1 MENLIHE
8 IRISTASLIMI
19 LEGLELL
26 KYVDSNF
33 SKEEI
38 QNFILKIKKVID
50 EDEERS
56 KKEGSNIINA

>member
-1 MENLIHE
+1 MENLIHK

-26 KYVDSNF
+26 KDVDSNF

-38 QNFILKIKKVID
+38 QNFIFKIKKVID